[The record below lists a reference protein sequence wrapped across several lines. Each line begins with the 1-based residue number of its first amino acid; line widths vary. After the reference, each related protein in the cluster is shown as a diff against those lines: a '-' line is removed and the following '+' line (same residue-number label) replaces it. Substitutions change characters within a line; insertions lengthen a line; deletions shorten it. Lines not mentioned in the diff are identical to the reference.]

1 MAMAPTLDAAPA
13 PRPLPVRKIT
23 NDDLRIVLRQGMDD
37 FMAKRGD
44 ILIAGLL
51 YPLIGFFT
59 AIIMLGGDFLP
70 LFFPIAAGISLMGPV
85 AAVGYYELARRRE
98 AGLESSWRHFF
109 DIRNSDAADEILSIS
124 LLLLAIFGLWVLS
137 AALIYY
143 ALWGP
148 AVPTSF
154 GAFLDRLFTTGEGW
168 ALIIIGNAVG
178 ALFAMAVLAISVV
191 SLPLLVDRDG
201 PAGAA
206 LRTSIAAFRAN
217 KRVMLRW
224 GAIVGALL
232 VAGSIPFF
240 IGLAVVLPWLG
251 YATWHLY
258 TRTVE
263 RDAPR

>member
-1 MAMAPTLDAAPA
+1 MALAQTFETASPPGT
-13 PRPLPVRKIT
+13 LPVRKIT

-37 FMAKRGD
+37 FLAKRGD
-44 ILIAGLL
+44 ILIAGLI

-59 AIIMLGGDFLP
+59 AIIVLGGDFLP
-70 LFFPIAAGISLMGPV
+70 LFFPIAAGLSLMGPV

-109 DIRNSDAADEILSIS
+109 DIRKSDAADEILSIS
-124 LLLLAIFGLWVLS
+124 LLLLVIFGLWVLS

-148 AVPTSF
+148 TVPASIS
-154 GAFLDRLFTTGEGW
+154 AFLDRLFTTGEGW
-168 ALIIIGNAVG
+168 ALILIGNAVG
-178 ALFAMAVLAISVV
+178 ALFAVTVLAISVV

-206 LRTSIAAFRAN
+206 VRTSLAAFRAN
-217 KRVMLRW
+217 KRVMLNW
-224 GAIVGALL
+224 GAIVAALL